1 MLLEH
6 FHHIFFI
13 CPISLF
19 FVDIT
24 LLFFTYVHSFCFLWI
39 LHFCF
44 FHMSILSVFCGYY
57 VFVFYICPFTSFFR
71 TVCFCFSQ
79 STAHCLTMTSH
90 CLAMKFQIFQT
101 ATNKPRMPVDT
112 RGLAT
117 YLTIRF
123 YFFITLSSFLS
134 ENGIYSWVAG
144 LFRSIMLSKISTLR
158 WAIRSYC
165 WQIVTIFGL

>member
-101 ATNKPRMPVDT
+101 ATNKPPDASRHPGACYVSDDT
-112 RGLAT
+112 L
-117 YLTIRF
+117 LFF
-123 YFFITLSSFLS
+123 YNTLL
-134 ENGIYSWVAG
+134 
-144 LFRSIMLSKISTLR
+144 
-158 WAIRSYC
+158 
-165 WQIVTIFGL
+165 IFK

>member
-1 MLLEH
+1 MFIEH

-13 CPISLF
+13 CPIALS

-24 LLFFTYVHSFCFLWI
+24 LLFFTYVHSVGFLWT

-44 FHMSILSVFCGYY
+44 LYMSIHF
-57 VFVFYICPFTSFFR
+57 IFR
-71 TVCFCFSQ
+71 TLCFCFWFIYGSLLGNEVPNFSNGTQ
-79 STAHCLTMTSH
+79 TS
-90 CLAMKFQIFQT
+90 
-101 ATNKPRMPVDT
+101 PRMPVDT

-123 YFFITLSSFLS
+123 YFFITLPSFLS
-134 ENGIYSWVAG
+134 ENGINPWVAG
-144 LFRSIMLSKISTLR
+144 LFRSIIFSKLCTLR

-165 WQIVTIFGL
+165 WQIVPIFGL